1 MALYFASVEVNP
13 GQNLHDALNTHYSS
27 LPQTLT
33 PPVQVLLPPMP
44 NMVNWINMA
53 GSSSIMGTISKAP
66 YTAALA
72 FTLPIELG
80 GMTMRNTIDLAGIF
94 FNNTAQVA
102 IDLIFSIV

>member
-1 MALYFASVEVNP
+1 MAIYFASVEVNP

-44 NMVNWINMA
+44 NMVNWISMT
-53 GSSSIMGTISKAP
+53 GSASLMGTISKAP

-72 FTLPIELG
+72 FALPMELG
-80 GMTMRNTIDLAGIF
+80 GMAMRNTIDLAGIF

-102 IDLIFSIV
+102 IDVIFSII